1 MSGVRDKVVIITG
14 AASGQGAAEAR
25 LFARA
30 AAKVIVTDIDKAGG
44 EVVAASLGGAAHFV
58 RHDVADKAGW
68 TEVIAQ
74 TLERFGRLDVLV
86 NNAGVF
92 KAFSFLD
99 TSDELWDLHYR
110 VNQLGVFLGMRA
122 AVEVMRKSGG
132 GSIINIS
139 SIAAMSS
146 RSGSFAYGSSKWAVR
161 GMTALAAT
169 ELAPLGIRVNGV
181 YPGTIDTPM
190 LAEVTPEQLA
200 HIKQL
205 LPMKRSGTPEEV
217 AEVVLFLASD
227 AASYVSGAEIKVS
240 GAR

>member
-30 AAKVIVTDIDKAGG
+30 GAKVIVTDIDEAG
-44 EVVAASLGGAAHFV
+44 EAVSASLGGAAHFV
-58 RHDVADKAGW
+58 RHEVADKAGW
-68 TEVIAQ
+68 TEVIGQ

-99 TSDELWDLHYR
+99 TSDEIWDLHYR

-139 SIAAMSS
+139 SIAAMSN

-190 LAEVTPEQLA
+190 LTEVTPEQLA